1 MAGPIIRFI
10 ASILV
15 CQAAGLLGSVFTS
28 RSVSTWY
35 LGLAKP
41 SFNPPNWV
49 FAPVWTTLFVL
60 MGISLFLVWQ
70 QGSSQLRTV
79 GLVLFFVQLGLNV
92 AWSALFFGL
101 RSPALALLEIGVLWL
116 AILATTVAFWR
127 VSRPAALLLVPYLA
141 WVAFAAVLNAALWL
155 KN

>member
-1 MAGPIIRFI
+1 
-10 ASILV
+10 
-15 CQAAGLLGSVFTS
+15 
-28 RSVSTWY
+28 
-35 LGLAKP
+35 
-41 SFNPPNWV
+41 
-49 FAPVWTTLFVL
+49 